1 MSAITETGHIAEEH
15 RDDYGSKL
23 GMWIFLFTEM
33 FFFGGLF
40 LVYAVYRVMYA
51 DDFHAAALHLN
62 VTIGAVNTV
71 LLLISSLT
79 MSVAVTAV
87 QKGDAALALK
97 MVGLSILLA
106 FIFLTNKFFEWDH
119 KILVQLYPG
128 SELMLSLKHGYVL
141 FFGLYFFMTGL
152 HALHLIIGIILMFIC
167 MAKINNHSFNPE
179 RNIQMVNITL
189 YWHLVDLIWFFLFPL
204 LYLIP

>member
-1 MSAITETGHIAEEH
+1 MSQETIHHATEH

-62 VTIGAVNTV
+62 TYIGAINSV
-71 LLLISSLT
+71 LLLVSSLT
-79 MSVAVTAV
+79 MSLAITAV
-87 QKGDAALALK
+87 QKGNSSFSLK
-97 MVGLSILLA
+97 MIA
-106 FIFLTNKFFEWDH
+106 ITIFLAVFFLVNKFFEWDH
-119 KILVQLYPG
+119 KITLQLYPG
-128 SELMLSLKHGYVL
+128 SELMLSLKHGYIM

-152 HALHLIIGIILMFIC
+152 HALHIIIGVVLMFIC
-167 MAKINNHSFNPE
+167 LFKVKNGSINTD
-179 RNIQMVNITL
+179 RNVLMVNITL
-189 YWHLVDLIWFFLFPL
+189 YWHLVDLVWIFLFPL